1 MLTFAAE
8 RPMDLEVKTLTDAPA
23 GLRSPERGSRGNT
36 SPGAK
41 GLLRE
46 HSSQLRLGRLQGK
59 DEHRPHDGCAG
70 DEAEIAREVE
80 QGAQR
85 WRCLAGWKQD
95 SLMVRNGATFDYQSD
110 KALLCRA
117 D

>member
-59 DEHRPHDGCAG
+59 DEHRPMTDAPVMRPRLRARLGRGPRGG
-70 DEAEIAREVE
+70 DWSGLSRGRPGSPPSAPA
-80 QGAQR
+80 
-85 WRCLAGWKQD
+85 
-95 SLMVRNGATFDYQSD
+95 
-110 KALLCRA
+110 
-117 D
+117 